1 MRLNKFLARSGAG
14 SRRNCDELV
23 FNGRVAVNHENVFEP
38 GMTIDPEKDHVT
50 LDGVR
55 LYLKKTF
62 TYIKLNKPAGYITSL
77 KDPHYSQ
84 TVMDLIPRVL
94 DVRPV
99 GRLDADTTGVLL
111 LTDDGDLL
119 HRLTHPCHGV
129 EKKYDVRLKWAPNT
143 GEPENELHHGLT
155 LENGDNVKGE
165 AYPLNSKKTRYL
177 VVLREGKKREVKRI
191 FRYFGT
197 RVEKLCRIEFAGIQ
211 VNDLPEGKWKKLTPQ
226 EIALLKKTAGI

>member
-1 MRLNKFLARSGAG
+1 MRLNKFLAHSGAG

-23 FNGRVAVNHENVFEP
+23 FIGRVTVNQVKVIEP
-38 GMTIDPEKDHVT
+38 GMDIDPEKDVVT
-50 LDGVR
+50 LDGER
-55 LYLKKTF
+55 LYLKKTY

-111 LTDDGDLL
+111 MTDDGDLL
-119 HRLTHPCHGV
+119 HRLIHPRHGI
-129 EKKYDVRLKWAPNT
+129 EKKYDVRLKWSPNT
-143 GEPENELHHGLT
+143 GEPENELHKGIT
-155 LENGDNVKGE
+155 LENGDKVKGE
-165 AYPLNSKKTRYL
+165 AFPLNSKKTRWL

-191 FRYFGT
+191 FRYYGT
-197 RVEKLCRIEFAGIQ
+197 RVEKLCRIEFAGIR
-211 VNDLPEGKWKKLTPQ
+211 VDDLSEGKWKRLTQQ
-226 EIALLKKTAGI
+226 EIEHLKKITGS